1 MVLVRDRRGMLKLS
15 RHAYTKFYELANA
28 TGFSAPEK
36 KKLRERAKGSVA
48 VFLQSPRVDALY
60 EGALAEDAPA
70 APAPAALARSPR
82 AAPPAPERTP
92 FPRRSPA
99 NPVGTK
105 TQNARWLRPCAP
117 RPSPERSRPPRRSPS
132 SSPSWTPPSSG
143 TWTRETTP

>member
-70 APAPAALARSPR
+70 APAPAPIAQAPAEPASAP
-82 AAPPAPERTP
+82 AAPAPAPT
-92 FPRRSPA
+92 A
-99 NPVGTK
+99 
-105 TQNARWLRPCAP
+105 AAP
-117 RPSPERSRPPRRSPS
+117 SLVAPPPTAIIACRAIRLL
-132 SSPSWTPPSSG
+132 
-143 TWTRETTP
+143 